1 MREMKDSGIQWI
13 GKIPLEWMIVS
24 TKFLFTIMSG
34 ATPESTKPQNWDGNI
49 KWITPADYK
58 TKDIYVGDGRRN
70 LSQTGFDSCSTNMV
84 PKGSIIFSKRA
95 PIGSVA
101 ISSADLCTNQGCLSC
116 ITKGTTFVKFYYYV
130 MSIATEQY
138 ELLGSG
144 TTFKEIS
151 AQSFSNFTLPV
162 PSYEEQLEISGYL
175 DKKSTQVDTLVA
187 NVQAQIQKLKA
198 YKQSLIT
205 EVVTKGLDP
214 TVPMKDSGFEWIG
227 EIPAHWEIT
236 RKLAFVTTE
245 GISYGIVKLFDPD
258 DVNGVKVLRCS
269 DVLEG
274 FIKPDNIRTVTR
286 EVSNEYARTIL
297 AGGEVLV
304 NVRGSLG
311 GCAVVPEEMA
321 GYNIARE
328 VAKITLN
335 SRMCNRYVMYYLLS
349 RCFVEYRTSH
359 LSGSVYVGLNIE
371 LLSSCPLPNP
381 ELTEQ
386 KAIAD
391 YLDKKCSQID
401 HLIAIKQAK
410 IEKLEQYKRSL
421 IYEYVTGKREVM

>member
-151 AQSFSNFTLPV
+151 AQSFSNFMLPV

-175 DKKSTQVDTLVA
+175 DKKSTQVDTLVT

-205 EVVTKGLDP
+205 EVVTKGLRS
-214 TVPMKDSGFEWIG
+214 TAPMKDSGIEWIG
-227 EIPAHWEIT
+227 EIPTHWEIK
-236 RKLAFVTTE
+236 RGKLLFEESDARSADGSEELLTVSQYT
-245 GISYGIVKLFDPD
+245 GITPRSQKN
-258 DVNGVKVLRCS
+258 VNMFEALT
-269 DVLEG
+269 LEG
-274 FIKPDNIRTVTR
+274 YKICDVGDIAANTMWLWAGAIG
-286 EVSNEYARTIL
+286 VSAYSGVISPSY
-297 AGGEVLV
+297 
-304 NVRGSLG
+304 NV
-311 GCAVVPEEMA
+311 
-321 GYNIARE
+321 
-328 VAKITLN
+328 
-335 SRMCNRYVMYYLLS
+335 
-349 RCFVEYRTSH
+349 
-359 LSGSVYVGLNIE
+359 
-371 LLSSCPLPNP
+371 
-381 ELTEQ
+381 
-386 KAIAD
+386 
-391 YLDKKCSQID
+391 
-401 HLIAIKQAK
+401 
-410 IEKLEQYKRSL
+410 
-421 IYEYVTGKREVM
+421 